1 MLNLSKTS
9 VKKAVEQEGSVA
21 LESLQNKRGHSLFKV
36 LGMLLIVG
44 LVVLFLPW
52 TQSIQ
57 APGKLTSLDPSL
69 RPQTIHSIIGG
80 RIERW
85 YVHEGQN
92 LKKGDTIAYISEIKD
107 EYFDSSLL
115 RRAGDQIT
123 SKESAVRSYMD
134 KVKAL
139 DVQIDAMNATLR
151 IKLEQ
156 LRNKVNQARLAISS
170 DSAALA
176 ASEAQLS
183 VADAQLKR
191 AQNLHKQGLLSLTE
205 LEARRLKFQDAQARY
220 TSADNKLQYARN
232 ELSNSRMEIN
242 STEAEYRDK
251 ISKAESEKYATMSML
266 FEAEAAVT
274 KLQNQYAN
282 YSIRL
287 GLYFI
292 TAPQNCIVTKVL
304 KPGLG
309 QTIKEGEALVS
320 IMPAEFS
327 LAVEWFVEPIDLP
340 LLSIG
345 QKVRFVFDGWPA
357 FVFSG
362 WPDLTFGTYGG
373 KIVAI
378 DYFTGARGKYRI
390 LVAPDSNEKNW
401 PYLLRAG
408 SGAQGIALLNE
419 VPVWYEL
426 WRRFN
431 GFPPDFYQQ
440 WNSNPK
446 EK

>member
-9 VKKAVEQEGSVA
+9 VKEAVEKEKSMA
-21 LESLQNKRGHSLFKV
+21 LESLNRKGKFSIFKI
-36 LGMLLIVG
+36 LGILLILGVI
-44 LVVLFLPW
+44 VLFLPW

-80 RIERW
+80 RIEKW
-85 YVHEGQN
+85 YVSEGQS

-107 EYFDSSLL
+107 EYFDSALL
-115 RRAGDQIT
+115 QRAGDQIQ
-123 SKESAVRSYMD
+123 SKESAVRSYME

-139 DVQIDAMNATLR
+139 DSQIDAMNAALR

-156 LRNKVNQARLAISS
+156 LRNKVIQSRLAISS

-176 ASEAQLS
+176 AAEAQFN

-191 AQNLHKQGLLSLTE
+191 AQNLHQQGLLSLTE
-205 LEARRLKFQDAQARY
+205 LETRKLKYQDAQAKL
-220 TSADNKLQYARN
+220 TSAENKLQYARN
-232 ELSNSRMEIN
+232 DLINSRMDLN
-242 STEAEYRDK
+242 SIEAEYRDK

-266 FEAEAAVT
+266 FESEAAVT

-292 TAPQNCIVTKVL
+292 TAPQNCIITKVL

-327 LAVEWFVEPIDLP
+327 LAVEWYVEPIDLP

-362 WPDLTFGTYGG
+362 WPDLTFGTFGG

-378 DYFTGARGKYRI
+378 DYFTGAEGKYRI
-390 LVAPDSNEKNW
+390 LVAPDPKEKKW

-408 SGAQGIALLNE
+408 SGAQGIALLKE

-440 WNSNPK
+440 WKSKPK
-446 EK
+446 AK